1 MLIELLLTGAAA
13 VVLVV
18 LSIIKTAYESL
29 SEVSLRVM
37 VSERESIHRA
47 RFFRELL
54 ENRQKFELILVLG
67 TQLSIALIAIFLTHI
82 FTTSGLQS
90 PLLISFLAI
99 LAVILLFRQ

>member
-1 MLIELLLTGAAA
+1 MLGEILLISVAA

-29 SEVSLRVM
+29 SEVTLRVM
-37 VSERESIHRA
+37 VSEREASHRA

-67 TQLSIALIAIFLTHI
+67 TQLSIALIAILLTEVL
-82 FTTSGLQS
+82 TKSALRS
-90 PLLISFLAI
+90 PLLIAFLGI
-99 LAVILLFRQ
+99 LAVILL